1 MKRRNHLG
9 DLDVGGII
17 ILKRILDLCEEVDL
31 IQLTQHRHRL
41 QGLVSMIM
49 DFLEIGVAEFEL
61 LKEKSSV

>member
-1 MKRRNHLG
+1 MG

-31 IQLTQHRHRL
+31 IQMTQHRHQL
-41 QGLVSMIM
+41 QGLVSMVM
-49 DFLEIGVAEFEL
+49 DLLEISGVSEFEL